1 MISSTVW
8 TNAAGII
15 AAASV
20 LSGCSLGG
28 CSKYASAY
36 SCSYVEDRAEYEVWY
51 WRHVE
56 QDNEEDNKPIARTVG
71 LERCEN
77 TARMFAANIGET
89 FNYRAYICVL
99 MDGGER
105 MEKHRYGEG

>member
-1 MISSTVW
+1 MTNNRTWFAAVGAIGAVSTL
-8 TNAAGII
+8 T
-15 AAASV
+15 
-20 LSGCSLGG
+20 GCSLGG

-56 QDNEEDNKPIARTVG
+56 RDNEDDNQPIARTVG
-71 LERCEN
+71 LQRCED
-77 TARMFAANIGET
+77 TARMFAANIGEP

-99 MDGGER
+99 MDGEKR
-105 MEKHRYGEG
+105 MEKHRYDAG